1 MSQYQIPETPLTPE
15 EAKQALLRT
24 MELNQEKIRLMNE
37 LSDSLKE
44 QRMALHERSVA
55 LDNYR
60 VALDKYNAALDTRS
74 TCIIG

>member
-1 MSQYQIPETPLTPE
+1 MSQYQIPETPMTPE
-15 EAKQALLRT
+15 EAKQELLRT
-24 MELNQEKIRLMNE
+24 VQLHQERIRLLNE

-44 QRMALHERSVA
+44 QRMAIHERSVA
-55 LDNYR
+55 LDDYR